1 MWRNVMSSR
10 SEKFLRINMWIS
22 KYLLVAIPFVVAVVI
37 WAMSAPNVER
47 EVRGVTKF
55 LWEILSWNFLAWF
68 VLLVYFIMS
77 LVFWSTF
84 REKIL
89 TVLTLSK
96 ERDERESFISGRAS
110 KATFYSTLAVLI
122 LLFFFSGLHVHV
134 YKKPKEAAI
143 DGKRGTIT
151 IGYNFSFVNS
161 DKKSVEVVEQN
172 KNEKIIA
179 LDGVPFTQ
187 ESLLLF
193 LILYHIASYHIFTRR
208 RLGTIEE

>member
-1 MWRNVMSSR
+1 MSSH
-10 SEKFLRINMWIS
+10 SEKFLRVNMWIS
-22 KYLLVAIPFVVAVVI
+22 KYLLIAIPFVVAVVI
-37 WAMSAPNVER
+37 WALSAPNVER
-47 EVRGVTKF
+47 EVHGVTKV
-55 LWEILSWNFLAWF
+55 LWDILSWNFLAWF
-68 VLLVYFIMS
+68 VLLVHFIIS

-89 TVLTLSK
+89 TMLTLSK

-110 KATFYSTLAVLI
+110 KATFYSTLAILI
-122 LLFFFSGLHVHV
+122 LLFFLSGLHLYV
-134 YKKPKEAAI
+134 YKKPKAEAI

-161 DKKSVEVVEQN
+161 DKKSVDVEGIN

-179 LDGVPFTQ
+179 FDGVPFTQ

-193 LILYHIASYHIFTRR
+193 LILYHIASYHVFTRR
-208 RLGTIEE
+208 RLRDA